1 MARSRPRSFTCR
13 LRRREIFGRFGKKR
27 EVTAATN
34 SFFFSSLSSLFSTS
48 FAEWSS
54 TYCRPSRRDINVV
67 VTIGLLLQNGWL
79 QKALRARDHFE
90 REKMILF
97 WFRICVLLLYCRD
110 DNSVNPA
117 RFEPRLWRRL
127 VPNLHDFYDWAIV
140 LICAILCVFV
150 FVSSSRCLGVLAD
163 IFYSSSVFIFCIII
177 IIDNRAIRTGSYLV
191 YIYVSILRVRGK
203 NAAFILSLCVCVCFC
218 SLCESGS
225 MCASSRQSLL
235 KLFYMDIIKIAK
247 GYQGN
252 EDFSFPNWSTLKR
265 NRSARSPPSNS
276 CQN

>member
-163 IFYSSSVFIFCIII
+163 IFLLIIRFHLLYYYYHRQQSNQNRFIFSIHICV
-177 IIDNRAIRTGSYLV
+177 NFTRPWRKCRV
-191 YIYVSILRVRGK
+191 YPLSLRV
-203 NAAFILSLCVCVCFC
+203 CVF
-218 SLCESGS
+218 L
-225 MCASSRQSLL
+225 
-235 KLFYMDIIKIAK
+235 
-247 GYQGN
+247 
-252 EDFSFPNWSTLKR
+252 
-265 NRSARSPPSNS
+265 
-276 CQN
+276 

>member
-27 EVTAATN
+27 EVTAATD

-110 DNSVNPA
+110 DNSVPSSLWA
-117 RFEPRLWRRL
+117 SALKKTCSKLTRLLWLSNSINMCDFMRLRLRL
-127 VPNLHDFYDWAIV
+127 VFALFGRFRWHFFTHHPF
-140 LICAILCVFV
+140 
-150 FVSSSRCLGVLAD
+150 
-163 IFYSSSVFIFCIII
+163 SSSV
-177 IIDNRAIRTGSYLV
+177 L
-191 YIYVSILRVRGK
+191 L
-203 NAAFILSLCVCVCFC
+203 LS
-218 SLCESGS
+218 STTE
-225 MCASSRQSLL
+225 QSEQVH
-235 KLFYMDIIKIAK
+235 I
-247 GYQGN
+247 
-252 EDFSFPNWSTLKR
+252 
-265 NRSARSPPSNS
+265 
-276 CQN
+276 